1 MAVEKFILSELG
13 KMGLSAQSQLD
24 NLANIVGALNTDE
37 IQSKLTEEQ
46 KAQLKDIGIEKMQA
60 DVKKTLAQL
69 SKLTA
74 DVKDRGSKI

>member
-24 NLANIVGALNTDE
+24 NLANIVGALNTEE

-46 KAQLKDIGIEKMQA
+46 KAQLKDIGIEKMQS

-69 SKLTA
+69 SKLTE
-74 DVKDRGSKI
+74 DVKDRRSKI